1 MATVELTSDNFA
13 SVVED
18 HDIVLLD
25 FWADWCQP
33 CHQFTPIFEEASQ
46 RHPDVLF
53 GKVDAEA
60 NPELASEFN
69 VQSIPTLAA
78 IRGKVVVFS
87 EAGVIPAEGLDELV
101 GKIRE
106 LDMDEVRAEIARQDQ
121 DGEDGGDGDV
131 G

>member
-121 DGEDGGDGDV
+121 DGENGGDGDV

>member
-78 IRGKVVVFS
+78 IRGKVVV
-87 EAGVIPAEGLDELV
+87 
-101 GKIRE
+101 
-106 LDMDEVRAEIARQDQ
+106 
-121 DGEDGGDGDV
+121 
-131 G
+131 

>member
-106 LDMDEVRAEIARQDQ
+106 LDMDEVHAEIARQDQ
-121 DGEDGGDGDV
+121 DGENGGDGDV

>member
-106 LDMDEVRAEIARQDQ
+106 LDMDEVHAEIARQDQ
-121 DGEDGGDGDV
+121 NGGDGDV